1 MPTRRPERIVSTV
14 SQTRG
19 EAGGAMSA
27 VVYVEPED
35 DVRSVRAKMELVEG
49 ATIGVILPNGRPSFA
64 SQVAMRLLKREAGAL
79 ALDLS
84 VVTSDLEIRDLARAE
99 GLRVFRSPAEYDYA
113 LRRRASQPDAPFES
127 PSAPLVSPLA
137 SAIAIFVLLAL
148 LLGLVLVFVPEIT
161 VTVSPTTTTVTET
174 IQIAAD
180 PSQLSVDL
188 DRRRIPARP
197 VLLEVDAVDQLP
209 LGTDAATSDGR
220 ASGLVTFTNR
230 TPESLSIPQGTIVAT
245 TTGIRFMTEQNA
257 TIPGEIGRTTKVRVV
272 AEVSGDLGNVPRL
285 RITTVQ
291 GSLETKVYV
300 QNEDATAGGG
310 VPGTRVVTAV
320 DRDRLLKSVTD
331 RSRSSA
337 EAQIQKSLVAG
348 DLLVGQSLQF
358 TPLETTFDGE
368 VGQEMSTLSV
378 YFRAQASGLVVRSDD
393 LYRIGQQAWVPSAA
407 PGFEVV
413 PGSMKAR
420 APQVVGTDVRAAII
434 SIQLEATT
442 RAVIDSDR
450 MGQLARWRTAD
461 EVRRLLAKAY
471 DLSRPPDV
479 RFSPGWAQRAFRVE
493 IVEAP

>member
-1 MPTRRPERIVSTV
+1 MC
-14 SQTRG
+14 
-19 EAGGAMSA
+19 A

-127 PSAPLVSPLA
+127 PSAPVVSPLA
-137 SAIAIFVLLAL
+137 SAFAIFVLLAL

-188 DRRRIPARP
+188 DRRHIPARP

-209 LGTDAATSDGR
+209 LGPDAATSDGR

-230 TPESLSIPQGTIVAT
+230 TPESIVAT
-245 TTGIRFMTEQNA
+245 TTGIRFTTEQNA
-257 TIPGEIGRTTKVRVV
+257 TIPGEIGRTTKVRVI